1 MSDPAPVACAL
12 FLIAAFVLAGVA
24 QTAWL
29 GSRTSRRFA
38 VPLDGARTF
47 RGRRIFGDNKTA
59 RGFLVMVPAAG
70 AAFCLLARLVET
82 SGSLTRGLWPL
93 TLAGYWWL
101 GVAAGFGFM
110 LGELPNSFLKR
121 QLGIPPGEA
130 PKEGLA
136 RPFFLLADR
145 LDSIVGLLT
154 AVSLAVPTPA
164 MTWGVVLVIGPGIH
178 YAFSHLL
185 FVVGV
190 KARSA

>member
-1 MSDPAPVACAL
+1 MTDLAPIACAL

-59 RGFLVMVPAAG
+59 RGFLVMVPATG
-70 AAFCLLARLVET
+70 AAFWLLARLIET
-82 SGSLTRGLWPL
+82 RGPLAHGLWPL

-130 PKEGLA
+130 SHIEIYLGHGKSMGTDNPSEGA
-136 RPFFLLADR
+136 RIEPIDWSAF
-145 LDSIVGLLT
+145 
-154 AVSLAVPTPA
+154 
-164 MTWGVVLVIGPGIH
+164 IGG
-178 YAFSHLL
+178 AR
-185 FVVGV
+185 V
-190 KARSA
+190 KQLYR

>member
-1 MSDPAPVACAL
+1 MTDLAPIACAL

-82 SGSLTRGLWPL
+82 SGSLTRGS
-93 TLAGYWWL
+93 T
-101 GVAAGFGFM
+101 GVNRWSTAEAESSGRPV
-110 LGELPNSFLKR
+110 PNERRDK
-121 QLGIPPGEA
+121 
-130 PKEGLA
+130 
-136 RPFFLLADR
+136 
-145 LDSIVGLLT
+145 
-154 AVSLAVPTPA
+154 
-164 MTWGVVLVIGPGIH
+164 
-178 YAFSHLL
+178 
-185 FVVGV
+185 
-190 KARSA
+190 